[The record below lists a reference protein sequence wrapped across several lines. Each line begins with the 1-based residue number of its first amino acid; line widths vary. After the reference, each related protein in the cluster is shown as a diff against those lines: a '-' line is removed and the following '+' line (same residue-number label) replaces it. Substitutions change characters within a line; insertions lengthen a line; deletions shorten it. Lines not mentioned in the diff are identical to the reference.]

1 MPRVEDLVEQLRR
14 AIEQHNYQYYVLSNP
29 TISDAEYDHLMQQL
43 IDLEQKNPELITSTS
58 PTQRVGSDRTT
69 EFKSVKHSSPM
80 LSLSNTYNYDEVRSF
95 WYRLPIEEPGF
106 RLNCELKFDGLSIAV
121 IYIDGELTQAIT
133 RGDGVEGDDVTE
145 NIRTIRSIPLRLQ
158 GENIPH
164 RVEVRGEV
172 LLPYKEFE
180 RINKQ
185 RIAQG
190 DAPFANP
197 RNAASGTL
205 KQLDTSVVSDRRL
218 DAFFYFLLS
227 EEVTEDSHFKRLQLA
242 QSWGIK
248 TSIYTQSCHSLEEIY
263 DFINSWDTE
272 RLNLPFATDGIVL
285 KIDSLA
291 LQQKIGFTS
300 KYPRWAIAYKYQ
312 PERASTQLL
321 SVSYQVGRTGIITP
335 VANLAP
341 ILISGTLVRR
351 ATLHNA
357 DFMTALALHSADYVY
372 VEKGGEI
379 IPKIIGVDQALR
391 SSEALPITF
400 PTECPDCG
408 TPLVK
413 SEGEV
418 GYFCPNQLGC
428 PMQIKGAIE
437 HYTQRKAADI
447 LIGPETINA
456 LFQANLVHS
465 IADLYALSFD
475 DISSLDGFKER
486 ATQKLLDSIEAS
498 KKRPFSAILF
508 GLGIRY
514 VGENVAKI
522 LARSFG
528 SLDALSQA
536 SSDQLQSIDEI
547 GTKIADSVVS
557 YFADQR
563 NLQIVES
570 LKKRGVNLT
579 SETSNSVLIEKV
591 EVLKLAGCSVVI
603 SGTFAQHSREE
614 YASII
619 EQLGG
624 KKSSSISKKTSFV
637 LAGQDMGPSKREKAL
652 SLEIPILTEEEFLK
666 QYM

>member
-1 MPRVEDLVEQLRR
+1 M
-14 AIEQHNYQYYVLSNP
+14 
-29 TISDAEYDHLMQQL
+29 
-43 IDLEQKNPELITSTS
+43 
-58 PTQRVGSDRTT
+58 
-69 EFKSVKHSSPM
+69 
-80 LSLSNTYNYDEVRSF
+80 
-95 WYRLPIEEPGF
+95 
-106 RLNCELKFDGLSIAV
+106 
-121 IYIDGELTQAIT
+121 
-133 RGDGVEGDDVTE
+133 
-145 NIRTIRSIPLRLQ
+145 
-158 GENIPH
+158 
-164 RVEVRGEV
+164 
-172 LLPYKEFE
+172 
-180 RINKQ
+180 
-185 RIAQG
+185 
-190 DAPFANP
+190 
-197 RNAASGTL
+197 
-205 KQLDTSVVSDRRL
+205 
-218 DAFFYFLLS
+218 
-227 EEVTEDSHFKRLQLA
+227 
-242 QSWGIK
+242 GIK

-570 LKKRGVNLT
+570 LKNRGVNLT